1 MLSARDV
8 EFENITE
15 KLVQLPRRDSLEMLS
30 DKQLSNLILVVRESQ
45 TELGAFIQAIQ
56 AVQMERERSLLVVVN
71 EWGADNAL

>member
-56 AVQMERERSLLVVVN
+56 AVQMERERSLLVVN